1 MGDAII
7 VEGLCKSY
15 GKVQALRDVS
25 FSVRKGEIF
34 GLLGPNGAGKTTLT
48 NILAGVLTKDSGTIR
63 FLGKDFDTHPTE
75 LKGRMNVVA
84 ATTSLS
90 GALTMR
96 QNLRVFGRLYGVKR
110 LEERIDELLT
120 LFGIAH
126 LSAKESGHLST
137 GEKARLLLCKGLLNK
152 PEVLLMDEC
161 TLGLDPDIA
170 LRTRQVILD
179 VQRDS
184 RTTVLF
190 TSHNMTEVEALCN
203 RIAFLGRGRILLQGT
218 TSDIRRRA
226 TLQKV
231 RLWFSGP
238 KARVAGFLAA
248 KGIAAQFP
256 EGGLVEFELRDMED
270 ELAAVIEP
278 LFKVVRVRD
287 LHIVKPR
294 LEDVFLS
301 LVKEGR

>member
-1 MGDAII
+1 MGDAI
-7 VEGLCKSY
+7 VVRNLYKSY
-15 GKVQALRDVS
+15 GKVKALQDVS

-48 NILAGVLTKDSGTIR
+48 NILAGVLSKDSGTIR
-63 FLGKDFDTHPTE
+63 LLGRDFDTDAAG
-75 LKGRMNVVA
+75 LRARMNVVA
-84 ATTSLS
+84 ATTNLS
-90 GALTMR
+90 AALTVR
-96 QNLRVFGRLYGVKR
+96 QNLRVFGRLYGVAR
-110 LEERIDELLT
+110 LEERIEELLA

-126 LSAKESGHLST
+126 LSAKQSGHLST
-137 GEKARLLLCKGLLNK
+137 GENARLLLCKGLINR

-184 RTTVLF
+184 HTTVLF

-203 RIAFLGRGRILLQGT
+203 RIAFLSKGSILLQGT
-218 TSDIRRRA
+218 TSDIRRKA
-226 TLQKV
+226 TLQRVK
-231 RLWFSGP
+231 LWFSGP
-238 KARVAGFLAA
+238 KAKVAGFLSS

-256 EGGLVEFELRDMED
+256 SAGLVEFELKDIED

-278 LFKVVRVRD
+278 LFKKVRVRD

-301 LVKEGR
+301 LVKKGR